1 MLRELEREEPDHV
14 FAWAKQNGA
23 VFTTPSAAE
32 TEFVGQILGVQHF
45 QQIIG
50 TKARFTGTP
59 VADPFVIACAAVR
72 TGTVVTEERRKP
84 NSAKIPSVCDHF
96 GIDSVNLEGFM
107 RAIDWTF
114 S

>member
-1 MLRELEREEPDHV
+1 VLRELEREEPDHV

-23 VFTTPSAAE
+23 VFTTPSAPE

-59 VADPFVIACAAVR
+59 VAACAAVR

>member
-1 MLRELEREEPDHV
+1 VLRELEREEPDHV

-59 VADPFVIACAAVR
+59 VAACAAVR